1 MVPIFTVYCTLLSNR
16 SGRKQES
23 DNSTRCVKAFFR
35 VQPGLLFSNP
45 SNELE
50 DPLPDPIKY
59 FVPAQDK
66 LPEILGSRQT
76 ILDYSSES
84 RNKSFVDTII
94 SYIESLQDIYTMWQV
109 GIIDNTLASS
119 QGSDF
124 EMQYPLSPQQR
135 GVLKRYYS
143 LVQASQCSIY
153 GTWNSAHIP
162 ATNQDPHNESE
173 DHKKHQLPLGS
184 PGSEKTQV
192 VKCLVHYQKRDV
204 L

>member
-1 MVPIFTVYCTLLSNR
+1 
-16 SGRKQES
+16 
-23 DNSTRCVKAFFR
+23 
-35 VQPGLLFSNP
+35 
-45 SNELE
+45 
-50 DPLPDPIKY
+50 
-59 FVPAQDK
+59 
-66 LPEILGSRQT
+66 
-76 ILDYSSES
+76 
-84 RNKSFVDTII
+84 
-94 SYIESLQDIYTMWQV
+94 MWQV

-135 GVLKRYYS
+135 GVFKRYYS

-153 GTWNSAHIP
+153 GTWNSAHIS

-173 DHKKHQLPLGS
+173 DHKKYQLPLGS

-204 L
+204 LWANWSYMWVLATYRMGKSPLKICFVTVSPPGFHSPDLKLQIHCVLTMLSVSAKDHWHSLKRLLVTDT